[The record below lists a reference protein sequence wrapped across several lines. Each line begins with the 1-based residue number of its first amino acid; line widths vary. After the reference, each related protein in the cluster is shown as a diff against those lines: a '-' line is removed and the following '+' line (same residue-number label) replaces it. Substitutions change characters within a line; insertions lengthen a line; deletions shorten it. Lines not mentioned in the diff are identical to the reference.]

1 MHELSLCEAL
11 FDQIDAAVAS
21 QTSPVVRLVRLRVG
35 ELAGLEPELFRSAFE
50 VTRADRG
57 HPSAELVITFETALW
72 TCRACGAEIARGE
85 ALRCAACGGDAR
97 LAKGGDMVLER
108 IELEVPDV

>member
-35 ELAGLEPELFRSAFE
+35 ALAGLEPELFRSAFE

-57 HPSAELVITFETALW
+57 HASAELVITFETALW
-72 TCRACGAEIARGE
+72 TCRACGAEIPRGE
-85 ALRCAACGGDAR
+85 ALRCAACGGEAR

>member
-21 QTSPVVRLVRLRVG
+21 QRSPVVRLVRLRVG

-50 VTRADRG
+50 VTRGDRG
-57 HPSAELVITFETALW
+57 HAAAELVIAFEAAVW
-72 TCRACGAEIARGE
+72 ACRACGAEVARGE
-85 ALRCAACGGDAR
+85 ALRCAACGGEAR
-97 LAKGGDMVLER
+97 LARGGDMVLER

>member
-21 QTSPVVRLVRLRVG
+21 QTAPVVRLVRLRVG
-35 ELAGLEPELFRSAFE
+35 ELAGLEPELFRTAFE

-57 HPSAELVITFETALW
+57 HASAELVIAFAAAAW
-72 TCRACGAEIARGE
+72 ACRACGAEIARGE
-85 ALRCAACGGDAR
+85 ALRCAVCGGEAR
-97 LAKGGDMVLER
+97 LARGGDVVLER
-108 IELEVPDV
+108 IELEVPGV